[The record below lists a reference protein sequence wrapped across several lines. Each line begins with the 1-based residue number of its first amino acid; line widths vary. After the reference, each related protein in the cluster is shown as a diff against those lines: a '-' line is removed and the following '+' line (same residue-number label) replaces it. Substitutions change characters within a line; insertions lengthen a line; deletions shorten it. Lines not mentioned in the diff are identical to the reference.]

1 MRTELS
7 TRDTAFKRWYERN
20 REKFNAKRRKR
31 YQKDPAYRNK
41 VLGAVRKKRKEDR
54 ANRPKPE
61 GWTVT
66 QAAMRLNRTAQ
77 TIRRWESLGYIPSS
91 FDDRGIR
98 RYTPQQ
104 VNLMSRLSKAVKMHK
119 HHQISKVQ
127 LNALVKE
134 IKSNWS

>member
-1 MRTELS
+1 MRNEVQTQE
-7 TRDTAFKRWYERN
+7 TPFKRWYERN

-54 ANRPKPE
+54 ANRPKKE

-77 TIRRWESLGYIPSS
+77 TIRRWESLGYIPES
-91 FDDRGIR
+91 FDERGIR
-98 RYTPQQ
+98 RYTNQQ
-104 VNLMSRLSKAVKMHK
+104 IAMMQRLAKAVKMHK
-119 HHQISKVQ
+119 HHHISKTQ

-134 IKSNWS
+134 IKGNWS